1 MARRDLL
8 DEPPAYDSLFDTTA
22 QLPNYTS
29 ITQPGQTRDNSTYRQ
44 PCTSRLQAASEP
56 RRGSA
61 TSSTSGSSEALC
73 SCCSAFDASSSSQH
87 TKDSATT
94 TANKTLG
101 KKKKNNNKSTS
112 SSSSSSSSSKT
123 KSTSEG
129 FFAKWR
135 ADLAE
140 DRARRA
146 TRVVYISVAEADRI
160 MGIDQ
165 MRARQEW
172 EDQPWNRW
180 YR

>member
-1 MARRDLL
+1 MSRRDLL
-8 DEPPAYDSLFDTTA
+8 DEPPTYDSLFDTTA

-29 ITQPGQTRDNSTYRQ
+29 ITQPGQTRDNSNSHQ
-44 PCTSRLQAASEP
+44 PCTSRLQATSEP

-61 TSSTSGSSEALC
+61 TSNTGSEASSL
-73 SCCSAFDASSSSQH
+73 SVFDASSPQH
-87 TKDSATT
+87 TKDSATA
-94 TANKTLG
+94 TANKTLR
-101 KKKKNNNKSTS
+101 KMKNNNKSTS
-112 SSSSSSSSSKT
+112 SSSSSKT
-123 KSTSEG
+123 ESTSEG